1 MSASFE
7 ELTFQEPTTTFQEPA
22 TFVPIMPAKPKKAP
36 NPRPL
41 DVTEQDGRRLVFCGQ
56 GQQDDPILV

>member
-7 ELTFQEPTTTFQEPA
+7 EPTFQEPTVFVEP
-22 TFVPIMPAKPKKAP
+22 ILPAPKKAP
-36 NPRPL
+36 NPRPF